1 MQQVNL
7 PEVFGNGPIKKQIRK
22 QKRSSFYVFGGKV
35 KDLYVKLTF
44 SFLITASKIGNTERI
59 FNPFNCCYQQVENHY
74 LFEIYSKFGFCNL
87 ICYTYCNNY

>member
-7 PEVFGNGPIKKQIRK
+7 PAVSEKGGIKKQIRMQK
-22 QKRSSFYVFGGKV
+22 QSSFCALGSKV

-59 FNPFNCCYQQVENHY
+59 FNPFNCCYEQVENHY
-74 LFEIYSKFGFCNL
+74 LFEIYSKFDFC
-87 ICYTYCNNY
+87 Y